1 MAERPVGQLTLREKF
16 KAAEKLSRELTEHL
30 EQGFIPKVHELMRLV
45 EPLRT
50 GGFAGDVQD
59 VTVRNH
65 SSAALES
72 ENYTDQLCQKLEELC
87 SGIQRDVSR
96 IVSGS

>member
-1 MAERPVGQLTLREKF
+1 MAERSVEQLTLREKF
-16 KAAEKLSRELTEHL
+16 KGAERLSRELTEHL

-45 EPLRT
+45 QPLRT
-50 GGFAGDVQD
+50 GVFPTDVQD

-65 SSAALES
+65 TAAVLES
-72 ENYTDQLCQKLEELC
+72 EQYSDQLWEKLEAHC
-87 SGIQRDVSR
+87 VGVKNDVTR